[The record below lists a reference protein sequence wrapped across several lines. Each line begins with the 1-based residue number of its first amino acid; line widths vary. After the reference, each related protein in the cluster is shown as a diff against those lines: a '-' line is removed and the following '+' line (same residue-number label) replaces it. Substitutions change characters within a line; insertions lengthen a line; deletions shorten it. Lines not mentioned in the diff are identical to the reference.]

1 MDVLIPEETIQKIRD
16 DADIV
21 QVIGEKVKLSKKG
34 ANFVGLCP
42 FHNDN
47 NPSLT
52 VSPTKKIYTCFA
64 CGAKGNVITFIQN
77 FEKVSFV
84 EAVAR
89 LAEKLGVPIDIGVAG
104 AKSQL
109 LKKYYDILEKATNFY
124 QFSLNNTADGQEALK
139 YLYKRGLDDKI
150 IKRFRIGLAPR
161 EGDLLYKALVRE
173 QCLPLDMI
181 EAGIVRSG
189 KNDYYDVFR
198 GRIMFPLEDVN
209 GNIVGFSGRIYRE
222 DDQEAKYV
230 NSAENAIFKKGQ
242 ILYNIE
248 QARDAIRSLDG
259 VYVFEG
265 FMDVI
270 AAHRAGVENAIAIMG
285 TALTDAQIQ
294 AIKRLTANV
303 TVCFDGDSAGRT
315 AAKKAIYLLTEA
327 GLNCQAVLLP
337 GKYDPDDYLKAYGAS
352 KLKEYLTDNRLNGID
367 YLYAVEK
374 DELEPTDITSIERF
388 KNNVF
393 RHLAF
398 FNSAVINELYLKKM
412 AADLQVSIETLQN
425 DFKRSAARPT
435 ILIRKPDKP
444 LPIRRAT
451 KKLKFENSE
460 KALIKTLI
468 YHREKYLEAKEKL
481 VAYTAANRHTRS
493 ILFKL
498 FDYYEKKEAM
508 NIDEFRTWLDAEE
521 ALILMEIL
529 NSEFIGEYAEISE
542 LIETIKKNKY
552 HEQANQLRDEEKT
565 VDLLERYRE
574 TKKTLITIKTKE

>member
-1 MDVLIPEETIQKIRD
+1 
-16 DADIV
+16 
-21 QVIGEKVKLSKKG
+21 
-34 ANFVGLCP
+34 
-42 FHNDN
+42 
-47 NPSLT
+47 
-52 VSPTKKIYTCFA
+52 
-64 CGAKGNVITFIQN
+64 
-77 FEKVSFV
+77 
-84 EAVAR
+84 
-89 LAEKLGVPIDIGVAG
+89 
-104 AKSQL
+104 
-109 LKKYYDILEKATNFY
+109 
-124 QFSLNNTADGQEALK
+124 
-139 YLYKRGLDDKI
+139 
-150 IKRFRIGLAPR
+150 
-161 EGDLLYKALVRE
+161 
-173 QCLPLDMI
+173 
-181 EAGIVRSG
+181 
-189 KNDYYDVFR
+189 
-198 GRIMFPLEDVN
+198 MFPLEDVN

-425 DFKRSAARPT
+425 DFNAARRGRPSSSVS
-435 ILIRKPDKP
+435 
-444 LPIRRAT
+444 PINPFPSGERRR
-451 KKLKFENSE
+451 NSSSRIW
-460 KALIKTLI
+460 K
-468 YHREKYLEAKEKL
+468 RP
-481 VAYTAANRHTRS
+481 
-493 ILFKL
+493 
-498 FDYYEKKEAM
+498 
-508 NIDEFRTWLDAEE
+508 
-521 ALILMEIL
+521 
-529 NSEFIGEYAEISE
+529 
-542 LIETIKKNKY
+542 
-552 HEQANQLRDEEKT
+552 
-565 VDLLERYRE
+565 
-574 TKKTLITIKTKE
+574 